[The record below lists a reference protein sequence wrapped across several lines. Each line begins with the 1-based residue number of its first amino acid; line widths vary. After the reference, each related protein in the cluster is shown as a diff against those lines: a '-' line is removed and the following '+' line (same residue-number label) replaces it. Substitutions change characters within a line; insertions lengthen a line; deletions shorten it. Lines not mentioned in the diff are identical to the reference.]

1 MESESIK
8 QKQRSSLSQPK
19 IKNIKYDEDLKKWE
33 LKPKNKVINPD
44 IIPIIQ
50 NKNKIE
56 INVFTFKK
64 IIFKLF

>member
-8 QKQRSSLSQPK
+8 QKQRSSLSQSK

-33 LKPKNKVINPD
+33 LKPTNKVINPD
-44 IIPIIQ
+44 IIPMIQ

-56 INVFTFKK
+56 INVLFSSKK
-64 IIFKLF
+64 MIFK